1 MAASKIVKASR
12 GDKEREIERENDNM
26 TMIKMDVFE
35 VGLTCVTCTNRK
47 VKSINKICAL
57 SQQQQ
62 HPKLLG
68 PTPSPSPPSTVPL
81 LKWQRNIFKE
91 AHHKCKNN
99 QLTSQLRRTKQKK
112 QNRTEQNST
121 EKTIRQSE

>member
-1 MAASKIVKASR
+1 MAASKIVKAPR
-12 GDKEREIERENDNM
+12 GDKARQRVCERERANDNM

-68 PTPSPSPPSTVPL
+68 PRPRSSSSPSPHSVA
-81 LKWQRNIFKE
+81 QV
-91 AHHKCKNN
+91 
-99 QLTSQLRRTKQKK
+99 
-112 QNRTEQNST
+112 T
-121 EKTIRQSE
+121 EKHFQRSASQMQK